1 MCGILG
7 VVATS
12 PVNQLLYDGLMVLQ
26 HRGQDAAG
34 IATAEGTISGNAP
47 VPDTA
52 TPAMPTAHRATQV
65 CETRIAPRRAIHAPE
80 TKLAIIAPR

>member
-1 MCGILG
+1 MQDSPPRRPGAGQAGLG
-7 VVATS
+7 
-12 PVNQLLYDGLMVLQ
+12 
-26 HRGQDAAG
+26 
-34 IATAEGTISGNAP
+34 GTMSGNAP
-47 VPDTA
+47 APDTA